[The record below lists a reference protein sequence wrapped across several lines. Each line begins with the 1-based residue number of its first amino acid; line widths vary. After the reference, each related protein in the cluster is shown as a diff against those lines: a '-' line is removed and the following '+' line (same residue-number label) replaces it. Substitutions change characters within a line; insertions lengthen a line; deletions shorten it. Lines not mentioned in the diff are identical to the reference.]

1 MKKIGS
7 FQAKTHLS
15 AYLARLRPGETILL
29 CRRNTPVAEI
39 RALPVPP
46 AKKRPIGLAADSFSV
61 PQSFFDPLP
70 EEVAAAFRGEGI

>member
-1 MKKIGS
+1 MIKLNIH
-7 FQAKTHLS
+7 QATTHLS
-15 AYLARLRPGETILL
+15 EYLARLRPGETILL

-46 AKKRPIGLAADSFSV
+46 AKKRQIGLAADSFSV